1 MLIKYLEWTVCKWSC
16 CLSQSCK
23 GTFFFLDLNNNV
35 LRGNMGSFFSVD
47 IGTRLYRDLLLFQFC
62 EVCFTKF
69 IVIGKSGLQ
78 ILTKL
83 RLTSFS
89 DPPKTPEDVWCSEQY
104 FFSWVLNWLYIW
116 DLSFL
121 IEIQIYCC
129 LCHGHNYVF
138 CNLVSVLKPEVDPA
152 PCQNTRCSFPVHGR
166 TWAETKFTVE
176 QIQRFY
182 LSSAR
187 MAGT

>member
-1 MLIKYLEWTVCKWSC
+1 MHAYKIFGVNSVQMIL
-16 CLSQSCK
+16 LSLPILQ
-23 GTFFFLDLNNNV
+23 GNILFFLNLNNNV
-35 LRGNMGSFFSVD
+35 LRGNMGSFFSMD

-104 FFSWVLNWLYIW
+104 FFS
-116 DLSFL
+116 
-121 IEIQIYCC
+121 
-129 LCHGHNYVF
+129 
-138 CNLVSVLKPEVDPA
+138 
-152 PCQNTRCSFPVHGR
+152 
-166 TWAETKFTVE
+166 
-176 QIQRFY
+176 
-182 LSSAR
+182 
-187 MAGT
+187 